1 MTTRRGEMKTRKQR
15 EKKETGH
22 ANKIHARDQMGGRWV
37 GGWVGWLLGGLVG
50 VGCWMVGWL
59 QRVDLTSRRV
69 GRCSLHC
76 GIWAGEWAGRSRNH
90 SKNHIKSEQER
101 KDIGV
106 FWVCVYLLP
115 IVGFW
120 FWFWF

>member
-50 VGCWMVGWL
+50 VGCWMDRL
-59 QRVDLTSRRV
+59 AAES
-69 GRCSLHC
+69 
-76 GIWAGEWAGRSRNH
+76 
-90 SKNHIKSEQER
+90 
-101 KDIGV
+101 
-106 FWVCVYLLP
+106 
-115 IVGFW
+115 
-120 FWFWF
+120 